1 MEITVEELDQE
12 QEQEQ
17 EQQTKECLVC
27 LQPCEELSV
36 DLFLYTCS
44 CIYPVHDVCFKQWR
58 GITKNDRVC
67 MICREE
73 LDYNTE
79 EEVDENTLRRRQV
92 PDNHARN
99 IEENI
104 DIHTNNCIAMCCQFI
119 NKIICI
125 FLLGILIIVLFETI
139 RQQQKPTSRP

>member
-1 MEITVEELDQE
+1 MEITVEELD

-73 LDYNTE
+73 LDYVTE
-79 EEVDENTLRRRQV
+79 EEEGNENTLRRRI
-92 PDNHARN
+92 PNDHARN

-104 DIHTNNCIAMCCQFI
+104 EIRTNNCIVTCCQCI

-139 RQQQKPTSRP
+139 SQRQKSTSSP